1 MGMPPSLFPPELGSA
16 HVWSQLDADRRQ
28 HAIAVVAQMAFHW
41 IKTQAAHLQ
50 QETDDAHTTQPD
62 QAPQ

>member
-1 MGMPPSLFPPELGSA
+1 MVMPSPLFPSESSAA
-16 HVWSQLDADRRQ
+16 HVWSQLDADRRH

-41 IKTQAAHLQ
+41 VKTHSEHAQ
-50 QETDDAHTTQPD
+50 QEAEDAHTPQLD

>member
-1 MGMPPSLFPPELGSA
+1 MVMPSPLYPSEPSAA
-16 HVWSQLDADRRQ
+16 HVWSPLDADRRQ

-41 IKTQAAHLQ
+41 VKTHSEHAQ
-50 QETDDAHTTQPD
+50 QEADDAHTPQLD